1 MMSKKLSPNM
11 EMYLKT
17 VLRLGENG
25 ATVRVKAIAETLDVT
40 MPSVSEALRILKSRG
55 LVLHPSY
62 GEVKLSARGRRVAEE
77 INNRFELLKRF
88 LVEVLDVER
97 RVASE
102 EACEIEHVL
111 GPDTYLRL
119 TAFVDF
125 LNHCQKDMSGVV
137 EHFHEY
143 LAWRLAG
150 QVCPTCGVTEEA
162 AVKVSAEKAAKA

>member
-1 MMSKKLSPNM
+1 MSKRLSSNM

-17 VLRLGENG
+17 VLRLGEDG
-25 ATVRVKAIAETLDVT
+25 TSVRVKAIAEALDVT
-40 MPSVSEALRILKSRG
+40 MPSVSEALRSLKVRG

-77 INNRFELLKRF
+77 INDRFQILQRF
-88 LVEVLDVER
+88 LVEVLNVDPY
-97 RVASE
+97 VAKD

-125 LNHCQKDMSGVV
+125 LNYCQKDLSGIVQ
-137 EHFHEY
+137 HFHEY
-143 LAWRLAG
+143 LQWRLAG
-150 QVCPTCGVTEEA
+150 QSCPVCGIAEEI
-162 AVKVSAEKAAKA
+162 AAKVREQ